1 MKRIVL
7 ILLAGI
13 GLASCS
19 STYKSYPIEY
29 SPNDI
34 NKTTFYYSVPTSS
47 EVVFDVT
54 FIKTIRQKGV
64 FANQSNLLGVKNVIT
79 EDEVK
84 YEVKDIKIS
93 SQAKTSPVQQFA
105 LILNSDKV
113 NVMQSPQGTLESI
126 NFVERKHRPKPQFN
140 LNIEQESEPN
150 IISQKTIE
158 PIQTSIAAKPIFENL
173 LQQKG
178 MLEKVNFTAADAVK
192 KIEQLRERQIE
203 ILSGGLEGTYINTTV
218 DYMYKQ
224 LDEIIDGYVALFTG
238 TETIVEET
246 RTFTLTPQ
254 KPIIAEED
262 LVLPLK
268 NSPIPLLARFH
279 TNNQTEFFK
288 KNAIKM
294 INQNPP
300 SEINISEI
308 KVEGIEGVY
317 RAVPEL
323 VSVSVETPNKT
334 FSNKV
339 EINQYGLIKAI
350 TTRNKNIEFN
360 PNTGV
365 IKRIR

>member
-7 ILLAGI
+7 ILLVGI

-19 STYKSYPIEY
+19 STYKSYPIENA
-29 SPNDI
+29 PNDI
-34 NKTTFYYSVPTSS
+34 NKTTLYYSVPMST

-54 FIKTIRQKGV
+54 FIKTIRQKGI
-64 FANQSNLLGVKNVIT
+64 FANQSNLLGVKNVT
-79 EDEVK
+79 NNDEVK

-93 SQAKTSPVQQFA
+93 SNAKTSPIQQFA

-113 NVMQSPQGTLESI
+113 NILQSPQGTLESI
-126 NFVERKHRPKPQFN
+126 SFKDKKKHSKHK
-140 LNIEQESEPN
+140 LNQCLEQETYTN
-150 IISQKTIE
+150 TISQKSIE
-158 PIQTSIAAKPIFENL
+158 PIQSLPTKPMFETI

-178 MLEKVNFTAADAVK
+178 MLEKVNFSAADAVK

-246 RTFTLTPQ
+246 RSFTLTPQ

-262 LVLPLK
+262 LVLPLN

-279 TNNQTEFFK
+279 TNNQTEIFK
-288 KNAIKM
+288 KNTVKT
-294 INQNPP
+294 INPNSPA
-300 SEINISEI
+300 EINISEI

-317 RAVPEL
+317 SAVPEVVL
-323 VSVSVETPNKT
+323 VSVETPKKT
-334 FSNKV
+334 FINRV
-339 EINQYGLIKAI
+339 EINQYGIIRAI
-350 TTRNKNIEFN
+350 TTKNKNIEFN

-365 IKRIR
+365 IKSIR